1 MSGLQLTARSVSV
14 VIPTRGRPELL
25 QLSVDSVLG
34 QRYAG
39 DVECIVVYDQSEP
52 ELESRSL
59 SPVRHVTVMTNT
71 RTPGAAGARNS
82 ALVRAKGDLIAFCD
96 DDDVWLPTKLDVQTA
111 ALLAAPDA
119 IAAGSAYI
127 GDTDGRLIIRVP
139 PSTELTKRDLLRS
152 RVADLHPSTLIAWR
166 ERVAEQV
173 GLIDENVPGSYG
185 EDYDWLLRMASRA
198 RILTVQQP
206 LVRVLWHRGSYFDGD
221 FEVIIEAIRYLLLKH
236 PEFATEPV
244 GLARLYGRLA
254 FAHAALGRRAEAR
267 RFALRAVRLNSRERR
282 AYVALAVSAGVLRAS
297 TVSRMATAAG
307 RRL

>member
-1 MSGLQLTARSVSV
+1 MSELQLTAPSVSV

-25 QLSVDSVLG
+25 QLAVESVLG

-39 DVECIVVYDQSEP
+39 DVECIVVYDRSKP
-52 ELESRSL
+52 DIESHSL
-59 SPVRHVTVMTNT
+59 GPNRRVTVITNT

-82 ALVRAKGDLIAFCD
+82 AVVSAKGDLIAFCD

-119 IAAGSAYI
+119 IAAGSGYI
-127 GDTDGRLIIRVP
+127 GDTDGRLIVRMP
-139 PSTELTKRDLLRS
+139 PGTELSSRDLLRS
-152 RVADLHPSTLIAWR
+152 RVADLHPSTLVAWR
-166 ERVAEQV
+166 GRVAEQV

-198 RILTVQQP
+198 RILTVPQP
-206 LVRVLWHRGSYFDGD
+206 LVRVLWHGGSYFDGD
-221 FEVIIEAIRYLLLKH
+221 FEVIIQAIRYLLQKH

-254 FAHAALGRRAEAR
+254 FAHAALGARAEAAR
-267 RFALRAVRLNSRERR
+267 LALRAARLNPRERR

-297 TVSRMATAAG
+297 TVSQMATAAG